1 MTANQHS
8 AFPDQFQQQALK
20 LIYELIPVTSAVFYL
35 LDPDLREQGVAL
47 YNMDAEMEREY
58 QDRFKTLDPLDPRK
72 FHGTQDRVVTIDS
85 LMPFHQLRQTVYF
98 QDFMQPR
105 DHRYVADMFLR
116 QEGRVIAVLSCLRQ
130 ESMEPFSE
138 QELVLLRG
146 LQPFLEYSLNLVYLP
161 KRVGQRQSL
170 KDKYGFTRR
179 ELDVLELLMTGATNK
194 QLSSE
199 LNLSM
204 ATVKTHLQHVF
215 RKASVS
221 SRAELLSRVLPDIS

>member
-1 MTANQHS
+1 
-8 AFPDQFQQQALK
+8 
-20 LIYELIPVTSAVFYL
+20 
-35 LDPDLREQGVAL
+35 
-47 YNMDAEMEREY
+47 
-58 QDRFKTLDPLDPRK
+58 
-72 FHGTQDRVVTIDS
+72 
-85 LMPFHQLRQTVYF
+85 
-98 QDFMQPR
+98 
-105 DHRYVADMFLR
+105 
-116 QEGRVIAVLSCLRQ
+116 
-130 ESMEPFSE
+130 MEPFSE